1 MEKFKLKR
9 SAAGHVRKAGTPQQK
24 LLFAVLRAFL
34 SGIGAALLLL
44 AAGAA
49 AFAALPLPAAAV
61 RPAACLIA
69 GVGAAVSGAVLAVGI
84 GRQRLLCGLG
94 CGVFYAACLAAA
106 SAVSGELALTDANL
120 ALLCVLVFSGMFGGV
135 LTALRSAPL
144 AG

>member
-1 MEKFKLKR
+1 MLWNI
-9 SAAGHVRKAGTPQQK
+9 
-24 LLFAVLRAFL
+24 L
-34 SGIGAALLLL
+34 
-44 AAGAA
+44 GAA

-135 LTALRSAPL
+135 LTALRSAPR

>member
-44 AAGAA
+44 AA
-49 AFAALPLPAAAV
+49 
-61 RPAACLIA
+61 ACLIA
-69 GVGAAVSGAVLAVGI
+69 GVGAAVPGAVLAVGI

-135 LTALRSAPL
+135 LTALRSAPR

>member
-44 AAGAA
+44 AA
-49 AFAALPLPAAAV
+49 
-61 RPAACLIA
+61 
-69 GVGAAVSGAVLAVGI
+69 GAAVSGAVLAVGI

-135 LTALRSAPL
+135 LTALRSAPR